1 MQTMPLVRIHGPQD
15 LRIDEVPQP
24 TPGPDD
30 VLVQVMRCGICG
42 SDLSYAKLGGIP
54 GAARP
59 FALGHEFS
67 GVIAACGAKVRDLQV
82 GDRVIINPEAGDNAI
97 GSDGHSGAFA
107 PYLLYRNVDLDP
119 HGVLR
124 LPEALDFDLG
134 ALVEPLA
141 VGMHGINQ
149 GQIREGDRVVVFG
162 AGPVGLAAAIAARY
176 RGAASVVVA
185 DLSEKRLAT
194 ARELGLLACNPEK
207 ADLKAFL
214 MEHHGVVTNDPL
226 LGDQPGTDLFV
237 EATGAGPVFQQIC
250 ALARKGARVVV
261 IGVNFAPVELDMVN
275 LLMKELV
282 ITAAIRYPDEFPQV
296 IEMLGSGK
304 VDVSPLISHRY
315 PLSRFDEAFSLA
327 QKADQAVKVM
337 IDCQS

>member
-1 MQTMPLVRIHGPQD
+1 M
-15 LRIDEVPQP
+15 PQP

-30 VLVQVMRCGICG
+30 LLVRVMRCGICG

-59 FALGHEFS
+59 FALGHEFA
-67 GVIAACGAKVRDLQV
+67 GVIAALGTNVQDLQV

-97 GSDGHSGAFA
+97 GSDGLSGAFA
-107 PYLLYRNVDLDP
+107 PYLLYRDVTRDP
-119 HGVLR
+119 QGVLR
-124 LPEALDFDLG
+124 LPETLDFDLG

-149 GQIREGDRVVVFG
+149 GKLAVGDRVVVFG

-176 RGAASVVVA
+176 RGAESVVVA

-194 ARELGLLACNPEK
+194 ARELGLLACNPET
-207 ADLKAFL
+207 ADLKTFL
-214 MEHHGVVTNDPL
+214 MDHHGVVTNDPL
-226 LGDQPGTDLFV
+226 LGEQPGSDLFV
-237 EATGAGPVFQQIC
+237 EATGAGPVFQQVC
-250 ALARKGARVVV
+250 GLARKGARIVV

-282 ITAAIRYPDEFPQV
+282 VTAAIRYPEEFPQV
-296 IEMLGSGK
+296 IEMLCSGQ

-315 PLSRFDEAFSLA
+315 PLSQFAEAFHQA
-327 QKADQAVKVM
+327 QRADEAVKVM
-337 IDCQS
+337 IDCQQ